1 MNKKYAS
8 LILGTC
14 ILIIVLG
21 VYFIFKTVSLDTNEK
36 IIVHG
41 IENFEPVSS
50 DGENYLLYYPADS
63 RISQKNTIVKEV
75 TTTGDIV
82 REYEIKDS
90 DFRRMSVHQKPNNPN
105 QLYISLFGEPTID
118 NYFYTYDITK
128 KKFEK
133 VTLDYFDYEVGV
145 DHIMHYGDDT
155 IFQTLVSHKTGD
167 QNIQADT
174 NEFNVSISNYSTKKS
189 FETEY
194 GHAPKWS
201 PLLKFNNKIL
211 YGTSGQVNENNEYE
225 NSGLGVIDLQ
235 NQNVEYKLPA
245 EATDLTPIYSTEENA
260 FILGDF
266 GKIFVYDKNF
276 QYNIHEPFTEMSEQD
291 IFYMEESPPLLLNMN
306 KALFSLYSQT
316 KGSILGIMT
325 FEEKPKFQP
334 LKRDYIESNSN
345 YRILYKD
352 NDKKEIYILRVNEQ
366 SESVLVIDN
375 QEFNLLYEIPVENSH
390 LLDFIVKN

>member
-211 YGTSGQVNENNEYE
+211 R
-225 NSGLGVIDLQ
+225 
-235 NQNVEYKLPA
+235 
-245 EATDLTPIYSTEENA
+245 
-260 FILGDF
+260 
-266 GKIFVYDKNF
+266 
-276 QYNIHEPFTEMSEQD
+276 FT
-291 IFYMEESPPLLLNMN
+291 
-306 KALFSLYSQT
+306 
-316 KGSILGIMT
+316 
-325 FEEKPKFQP
+325 
-334 LKRDYIESNSN
+334 
-345 YRILYKD
+345 
-352 NDKKEIYILRVNEQ
+352 
-366 SESVLVIDN
+366 
-375 QEFNLLYEIPVENSH
+375 
-390 LLDFIVKN
+390 